1 MPSPDPARVYK
12 PSALSA
18 WGIVAVFGLVYGGIG
33 IGMVADYRQT
43 GESGVV
49 VGLLIIATFPFLV
62 ALQLTT
68 SVTLHEQGIVVRQ
81 YVRREFIPWQAVAKI
96 WPGSM
101 HNCVV
106 ISVGTG
112 VRYMDK
118 MKDLYGTSGRKSR
131 VRMIVAEME
140 EYRRRDRAARLAAS
154 AQDPPSGPSQARP
167 VMPQSPA
174 DDDGGDRDFGP
185 PLGKALW

>member
-1 MPSPDPARVYK
+1 MPSADPVRVYK
-12 PSALSA
+12 PSVLST
-18 WGIVAVFGLVYGGIG
+18 WGIVAIFGLLYGGIG

-49 VGLLIIATFPFLV
+49 LGLLIIATFPFLL
-62 ALQLTT
+62 AMQLTT

-81 YVRREFIPWQAVAKI
+81 YFRREFIPWQAVASI

-106 ISVGTG
+106 ISVDTG
-112 VRYMDK
+112 VRYLEK
-118 MKDLYGTSGRKSR
+118 MKDLWGTSGRKSR

-140 EYRRRDRAARLAAS
+140 EYRRRDREARRGAAAG
-154 AQDPPSGPSQARP
+154 DPPTRLSQPRP
-167 VMPQSPA
+167 VTPQSPA
-174 DDDGGDRDFGP
+174 GDGDDRDFGP